1 MSLIVLYSIL
11 GANLLFSFIFSLK
24 IYLSSKKYY
33 KPLFKI
39 DKDNTSIDLH
49 KKYDPFHPHDK
60 LNFFQLWLGAFF
72 FAFIKFL
79 SSFLILVFLNWHI
92 HIINKIYKDCDTNP
106 IHRKKLKNVIS
117 CYSRIFLIMNGVIIK
132 KRNLE
137 YKDIY
142 KKIFR

>member
-39 DKDNTSIDLH
+39 DKDNNSIDLH

-60 LNFFQLWLGAFF
+60 LNFF
-72 FAFIKFL
+72 
-79 SSFLILVFLNWHI
+79 
-92 HIINKIYKDCDTNP
+92 
-106 IHRKKLKNVIS
+106 
-117 CYSRIFLIMNGVIIK
+117 
-132 KRNLE
+132 
-137 YKDIY
+137 
-142 KKIFR
+142 